1 MLHTV
6 TLRRVAQ
13 TVTAGLFL
21 LTAACKPDK
30 DVVDEAF
37 SPSTPLTLTKDSNMP
52 SIPAMPTDN
61 PLTVEGVELGRML
74 FYEKQLSSD
83 GSISCGSCHQQ
94 SKAFTDGLAHAVGVN
109 GQRHARSSMSLVNL
123 VWQQDFTW
131 DGAKNTLEEQA
142 RVPLENPVEMHQ
154 SVAASAAK
162 LQQISKYPRMFGAA
176 FGSSKIT
183 EENILKA
190 LAQFERTLI
199 SSNSKYDRVA
209 RRQAIFTADEAAGQR
224 LIQHATGTVR
234 GAECI
239 HCHGDQLFVS
249 PHHTFFNNGLDVP
262 PYADAGRGSITGLT
276 TDMGKFRAP
285 TLRNIE
291 LTAPYMHDGRFQ
303 TLEEVIDHYSD
314 HVQMSTGDPFLT
326 ESPNNLTGRILL
338 TATEKR
344 QILVFLKTLTDTT
357 FTKDPRFSNPNP

>member
-6 TLRRVAQ
+6 TFRRVAQ

-21 LTAACKPDK
+21 LAAACKPDK
-30 DVVDEAF
+30 DVVDEVFGPA
-37 SPSTPLTLTKDSNMP
+37 TPLTLTKASNMP
-52 SIPAMPTDN
+52 DIPAMPADN

-83 GSISCGSCHQQ
+83 GTISCGSCHQQ

-109 GQRHARSSMSLVNL
+109 GQRHARSSMSLVNM

-131 DGAKNTLEEQA
+131 DGSQTKLEDQA

-154 SVAASAAK
+154 SVAASVVK

-183 EENILKA
+183 EANILKA
-190 LAQFERTLI
+190 LSQFERTLI
-199 SSNSKYDRVA
+199 STNSKYDRVA
-209 RRQAIFTADEAAGQR
+209 RRQALFTPDESAGYQ
-224 LIQHATGTVR
+224 LTKHSDGIVR
-234 GAECI
+234 AAECM
-239 HCHGDQLFVS
+239 HCHVDQLFVS
-249 PHHTFFNNGLDVP
+249 PHHLFFNNGLDVP
-262 PYADAGRGSITGLT
+262 PYADAGRGGITGLAA
-276 TDMGKFRAP
+276 DMGKFRAP

-314 HVQMSTGDPFLT
+314 HVQMSTGDPFITQSL
-326 ESPNNLTGRILL
+326 NNSTGRILL
-338 TATEKR
+338 TPVEKR
-344 QILVFLKTLTDTT
+344 QLLAFLKTLTDTS
-357 FTKDPRFSNPNP
+357 FTNDPRFSDPNP